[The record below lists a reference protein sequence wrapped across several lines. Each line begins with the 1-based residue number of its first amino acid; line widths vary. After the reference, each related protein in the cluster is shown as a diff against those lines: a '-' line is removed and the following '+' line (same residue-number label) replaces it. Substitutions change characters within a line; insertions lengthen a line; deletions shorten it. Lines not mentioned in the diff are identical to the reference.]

1 LKRLNRHWK
10 SIAAGV
16 VCVLLGACSLASAEP
31 RKLTVDEARELA
43 STALEPRQAKLP
55 GLTFQPYDD
64 KSYPDFISFE
74 ILWDNPVPDGSI
86 VVVDLSV
93 DPQTGDVFKRGGCV
107 ATSPA
112 LVKLQ
117 KTMRKRIGLSEQ
129 DYQKVRHPGSPC

>member
-1 LKRLNRHWK
+1 MIRLRYSWAL
-10 SIAAGV
+10 IAVGV
-16 VCVLLGACSLASAEP
+16 FCALVGSTSLAVGAS

-43 STALEPRQAKLP
+43 SQALEPRQARLP

-64 KSYPDFISFE
+64 KNYPDFLSFE
-74 ILWDNPVPDGSI
+74 VLWDNPVPDGSI

-93 DPQTGDVFKRGGCV
+93 DPQTGDVFKRGGCS

-112 LVKLQ
+112 LTKLQ

-129 DYQKVRHPGSPC
+129 EYQKIRHPGSAC